1 MRNHFTL
8 DVNCW
13 RYGLLG
19 LIGLLLAACASTAL
33 PSAVKVMPTITS
45 TPTARQQ
52 AIEAAPSDPVDLAA
66 GQYQFL
72 EFYSPL

>member
-1 MRNHFTL
+1 MRNRPTL
-8 DVNCW
+8 AVNGW

-19 LIGLLLAACASTAL
+19 LMGLLLTACASAAL
-33 PSAVKVMPTITS
+33 PSAVKVLPAITS
-45 TPTARQQ
+45 TPTARRQ

>member
-1 MRNHFTL
+1 MRNRLTL
-8 DVNCW
+8 DVNGW
-13 RYGLLG
+13 RCGLLG
-19 LIGLLLAACASTAL
+19 LIGLLLTACASATL
-33 PSAVKVMPTITS
+33 PAAMPVAPTSTS